1 VKASLTRLFYL
12 SSLIIAL
19 AIGYHLA
26 ARDVA
31 ILRAEVAQME
41 AKVQALE
48 MENDYLWKV
57 YLEQCRSNAVM
68 YEMLF
73 PEEPRDEDNQGIPQK
88 NE

>member
-31 ILRAEVAQME
+31 ILRAEVEQMKRE
-41 AKVQALE
+41 RQEIFERWRDIERTYREWYEGEYGQLE
-48 MENDYLWKV
+48 
-57 YLEQCRSNAVM
+57 
-68 YEMLF
+68 
-73 PEEPRDEDNQGIPQK
+73 
-88 NE
+88 